1 MTKKLYR
8 SFQDKK
14 IAGVCG
20 GLAEYFDLDP
30 VFIRALFIITT
41 IGYGIGF
48 IAYITLW
55 IIVPEKPRLIFTKEE
70 NIELSVEDEIYEEK
84 PKENKRKAYFGAILI
99 TVGLILLLEE
109 FIDLWDRDIFISLIL
124 IAVGLFFLFS
134 IKRD

>member
-8 SFQDKK
+8 SYQDKK

-20 GLAEYFDLDP
+20 GLAEYFDVDP

-55 IIVPEKPRLIFTKEE
+55 IIVPERPRLIFTKEE
-70 NIELSVEDEIYEEK
+70 NIEIPVDSEILEEK
-84 PKENKRKAYFGAILI
+84 PQDNKRKTYFGAILI
-99 TVGLILLLEE
+99 TVGLILLLDE
-109 FIDLWDRDIFISLIL
+109 FLDLWDKDIFISVLLIT
-124 IAVGLFFLFS
+124 VGLIFIFS
-134 IKRD
+134 SKRD